1 MVALPGPEEGI
12 SSHSLLEMATAF
24 KKNGHNCMSM
34 LSDSF
39 ASALEIGT
47 GEDLITTARTSAT
60 GIALRFRV
68 GVEVVLDA
76 APELE
81 KSLNKMKKSEAGLG
95 KNMKRTHI
103 HMLSAIPGSL

>member
-1 MVALPGPEEGI
+1 MAALPGPEAGI
-12 SSHSLLEMATAF
+12 SSHSLLEMTTVF

-34 LSDSF
+34 LNDSF

-47 GEDLITTARTSAT
+47 GEDLMTTARTSAT

-68 GVEVVLDA
+68 GVVVVLDA

-81 KSLNKMKKSEAGLG
+81 KSLNLMRRSEVRLWKKG
-95 KNMKRTHI
+95 KRTYI